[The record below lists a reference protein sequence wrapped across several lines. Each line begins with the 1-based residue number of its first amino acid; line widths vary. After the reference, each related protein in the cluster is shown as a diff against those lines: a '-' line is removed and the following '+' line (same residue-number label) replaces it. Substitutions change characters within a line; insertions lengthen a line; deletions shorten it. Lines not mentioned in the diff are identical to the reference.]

1 MTQDGFSALMS
12 AMSMFSRSDNIDD
25 SDDELESERISED
38 ILANLPKSDVSE

>member
-1 MTQDGFSALMS
+1 MS